1 MTTDK
6 FAVGLCKIKVK
17 VVYDILGMRGKEH
30 YKRHN
35 LLVPFFSV
43 YNITVHVGYFCC
55 FNFCPSLESVAW
67 DLENKEENITLFML
81 GLIH

>member
-1 MTTDK
+1 M
-6 FAVGLCKIKVK
+6 GLCKIKVE

-30 YKRHN
+30 YRRHN

-43 YNITVHVGYFCC
+43 YNITVHAGYFCH
-55 FNFCPSLESVAW
+55 FNFYPNLESVAW
-67 DLENKEENITLFML
+67 DLKNKEKNITLFML